1 MWSHVDPLLARGTN
15 VSGPMVV
22 LTFCLGTLG
31 ESRAQEPLRQTEVVL
46 IDHPDGEVLAALR
59 EYSGH
64 KSSCL

>member
-1 MWSHVDPLLARGTN
+1 M
-15 VSGPMVV
+15 V

-59 EYSGH
+59 YKPELVQWPQVLLSLR
-64 KSSCL
+64 KPELQR